1 MHPWHIIFLGSY
13 LVFSL
18 LVFGACRDLHDK
30 TKFFEK
36 GFSMENLL
44 RFRCGNMTGSTLS
57 KVPHLHMCGDFA
69 LFMVCNI
76 SSFCSFLL
84 VGTFPTEL
92 VSPHS
97 ELLCKSYFS
106 SGVSAV
112 FEGAEISGPQSGDFR
127 PGEFFAKS

>member
-1 MHPWHIIFLGSY
+1 MLGISSFLV
-13 LVFSL
+13 LIWLFTL
-18 LVFGACRDLHDK
+18 LGFGACRDLHDK

-69 LFMVCNI
+69 LFMV

-112 FEGAEISGPQSGDFR
+112 FGGAEISGPLTGDFR
-127 PGEFFAKS
+127 LGEFFAKS